1 MKSDEPITG
10 PPQVGADYPWEP
22 DWDRPV
28 GPSLWLG
35 RYLLDFIRKPAHWIR
50 ENVVEPN
57 RGPKYY
63 WYHKKF
69 KRALPVDECYLDD
82 LACLYEADVE
92 YKRNMMIDRATVDM
106 LIMRRDR
113 CWFWHSQRKGGM
125 MKIPAKEECDEIA
138 MAAKEA
144 QEIYDIKYGEQHFDH
159 TVTHA
164 YNRQK
169 VRMIAE
175 RRREE
180 ARKYKEGS
188 ESDA

>member
-1 MKSDEPITG
+1 MKPDEPITG
-10 PPQVGADYPWEP
+10 PPQVGPDYPWEP

-35 RYLLDFIRKPAHWIR
+35 RYLLDFVRKPAHWIH

-82 LACLYEADVE
+82 LACIHEADIE
-92 YKRNMMIDRATVDM
+92 YKRNRLIDRATVQLLAD
-106 LIMRRDR
+106 RRDR
-113 CWFWHSQRKGGM
+113 CLFWHTNRKGGIM
-125 MKIPAKEECDEIA
+125 HVPARDECMEMDIA
-138 MAAKEA
+138 VKEA
-144 QEIYDIKYGEQHFDH
+144 QENYHLKYGEQHYDH
-159 TVTHA
+159 TVTQA

-169 VRMIAE
+169 IRMIAE
-175 RRREE
+175 RRRAE
-180 ARKYKEGS
+180 RLKFKEGS
-188 ESDA
+188 VSDE